1 MRTFHTG
8 IERRTRDHVQRIS
21 WADSADLVTWTKA
34 TVAPLEAD
42 PRWYEAPGSGSEF
55 SPWRDPWVF
64 RGDDGAFA
72 GELSD
77 PMPVVWEGDR
87 LVVPDLTPA
96 DAAGSR

>member
-1 MRTFHTG
+1 MDGPLGPFAVDRARRLTD
-8 IERRTRDHVQRIS
+8 ERLYSGRLVRDRAGK
-21 WADSADLVTWTKA
+21 WNLLA
-34 TVAPLEAD
+34 
-42 PRWYEAPGSGSEF
+42 
-55 SPWRDPWVF
+55 F
-64 RGDDGAFA
+64 RNAVDGAFA